1 MILSEVTDE
10 VSCVGPELLEGE
22 NKYQNGFLA
31 RDGAVYAI
39 PQRSDYVLR
48 VAPGGKVARS
58 AAAG

>member
-1 MILSEVTDE
+1 M
-10 VSCVGPELLEGE
+10 EGE